1 MRGILTLSNYN
12 SAHTSCFTI
21 IIYKSYAVATLQ
33 YSRPFIS
40 INYAC
45 IVAFAPYS
53 QRASFW
59 GVIMSLYY
67 STTIKLLPLIKLIT
81 GSYPS
86 LRTPLRCWEVI
97 ISLVSTMVLPYAN
110 SMQGRHAGQYLQSK
124 RSPIPAS
131 AKRPRTFH
139 VISRK

>member
-1 MRGILTLSNYN
+1 MRGTLTLSNYN

-45 IVAFAPYS
+45 IVAFAPCS

-59 GVIMSLYY
+59 GVTMSLHY
-67 STTIKLLPLIKLIT
+67 STTIKLLPLTKLIT

-86 LRTPLRCWEVI
+86 LRTSLRCWEVI
-97 ISLVSTMVLPYAN
+97 ISPVSNVTMVRKF
-110 SMQGRHAGQYLQSK
+110 MQGRHAGHSLRSK